1 MVRGQNSMNKNNMIV
16 LTERRVSSDRFG
28 PTYKKGM
35 ALVEETAQY
44 LDGDGRA
51 EAKGLNK
58 PTSMLYASESMRLT
72 TRLMQLASWLLL
84 QRAANSG
91 EMTVNQVMQERTKV
105 RLSTPSDVH
114 SSAVFAEL
122 PDAFRKLIERSLV
135 MERDIRRLD
144 EELYGAR
151 AGIDAEAD
159 TNPVNEQIELLRTA
173 FGR

>member
-1 MVRGQNSMNKNNMIV
+1 MVRGQNNMSRNNMIV
-16 LTERRVSSDRFG
+16 LTQRRVASDRFG

-44 LDGDGRA
+44 LDGDGRSQ
-51 EAKGLNK
+51 AKGLTK
-58 PTSMLYASESMRLT
+58 PASMLYASESMRLT

-114 SSAVFAEL
+114 GSAVFSEL
-122 PDAFRKLIERSLV
+122 PEAFRALIDRSLV

-144 EELYGAR
+144 EELYGER
-151 AGIDAEAD
+151 AGAVTEAES
-159 TNPVNEQIELLRTA
+159 NPVNEQIELLRTA
-173 FGR
+173 FGH